1 MHMKVISLNA
11 NGLRSATSKGLAP
24 WLLEQDADVI
34 CLQEIRIEAHQ
45 VPPAIQ
51 ALSQYYQ
58 YYQPAQKK
66 GYSGVGIL
74 TKHKPQSVQYGLTA
88 DPDLEGRYLAIDLGP
103 VVIAS
108 LYLPSGSSG
117 PDRQERKFAFM
128 QQLLPIFAAMKAD
141 DKAYILCGDWNIAH
155 TKMDIKNWQS
165 NQKNSGFL
173 PEERQWL
180 SDVLTNQ
187 GLVDA
192 FRHLHPDKIEY
203 SWWSNRA
210 NAYANN
216 VGWRIDYQLISQALS
231 AQLLAFETPRDPKF
245 SDHAPLIAEYNLSLQ
260 SI

>member
-1 MHMKVISLNA
+1 MKIISLNV
-11 NGLRSATSKGLAP
+11 NGLRSATSKGLVP
-24 WLLEQDADVI
+24 WLIEQDADVI
-34 CLQEIRIEAHQ
+34 CLQEIRIQDHQ
-45 VPPAIQ
+45 VPLEIQ
-51 ALSQYYQ
+51 ALTHYYQ

-74 TKHKPQSVQYGLTA
+74 TKHKPIHIQYGLNGP
-88 DPDLEGRYLAIDLGP
+88 DPEGRYLAIDLGS
-103 VVIAS
+103 VVIGS

-117 PDRQERKFAFM
+117 PERQVHKFAFM
-128 QQLLPIFAAMKAD
+128 QQLLPIFETMSKD
-141 DKAYILCGDWNIAH
+141 NKPYILCGDWNIAH

-180 SDVLTNQ
+180 SDVLEKH
-187 GLVDA
+187 GFIDA

-216 VGWRIDYQLISQALS
+216 VGWRIDYQLISNTLS
-231 AQLLAFETPRDPKF
+231 TCLRSLETPRDPKF
-245 SDHAPLIAEYNLSLQ
+245 SDHAPLIAKYAITLP
-260 SI
+260 